1 MCVVFQVRIQLPL
14 KSISRFIQ
22 IPSSQST
29 SCGCAIVDAKN
40 IILVCHHLR
49 AKPKKKK
56 TKTRKWPEMSNFLLR
71 LARCRRVQEEIN
83 SQENETNSNRN
94 DKCKNRSWEKIC
106 FLSLLI
112 IRRQNAQYRIQVM
125 GTHFKKLKLNRKC
138 F

>member
-1 MCVVFQVRIQLPL
+1 MCVCVVFQVRIQLPL
-14 KSISRFIQ
+14 QSISRFIQ

-40 IILVCHHLR
+40 IILVCHHLG
-49 AKPKKKK
+49 AKPKKKNEK
-56 TKTRKWPEMSNFLLR
+56 MAGNVKLPSPFGALSTCPRGN
-71 LARCRRVQEEIN
+71 N

-138 F
+138 L